1 MLEPTNEPYAIAKIA
16 GIKLC
21 ESYNRQYGT
30 DYRSVMP
37 SNLYGINDN
46 FHPESSH
53 VIPGLIYKMHN
64 AVVNQKSQVEIWGS
78 GKPLRE
84 FMHVQ
89 DLASAVLFLIKN
101 EVTEDLLNIGTGE
114 EISIKELSKEIQQ
127 VTKFNGELIFNNS
140 FPDGNPKKLL
150 DSSKM
155 LKLGWQP
162 EISLKEGLA
171 DTYSWFTSNY

>member
-1 MLEPTNEPYAIAKIA
+1 
-16 GIKLC
+16 
-21 ESYNRQYGT
+21 
-30 DYRSVMP
+30 
-37 SNLYGINDN
+37 
-46 FHPESSH
+46 
-53 VIPGLIYKMHN
+53 
-64 AVVNQKSQVEIWGS
+64 
-78 GKPLRE
+78 
-84 FMHVQ
+84 
-89 DLASAVLFLIKN
+89 LIKN

-140 FPDGNPKKLL
+140 FPDGNPRKLL

>member
-1 MLEPTNEPYAIAKIA
+1 MPTNI
-16 GIKLC
+16 
-21 ESYNRQYGT
+21 YG
-30 DYRSVMP
+30 P
-37 SNLYGINDN
+37 NDHFN
-46 FHPESSH
+46 ENNSH

-140 FPDGNPKKLL
+140 FPDGNPRKLL